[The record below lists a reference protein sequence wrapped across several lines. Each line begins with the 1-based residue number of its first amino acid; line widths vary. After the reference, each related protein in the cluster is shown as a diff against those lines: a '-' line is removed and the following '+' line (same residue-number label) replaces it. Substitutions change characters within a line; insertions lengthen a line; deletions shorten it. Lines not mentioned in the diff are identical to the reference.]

1 MAFLKISTS
10 RKCSQILLQEPFR
23 NDVYARLVRSLT
35 SNANGLAEQ
44 HQQRRNSS
52 VVSGPSAIDTKPKF
66 DPLDT
71 SFANPEA
78 TFKSKTTWEIFRA
91 YIVYQL
97 CSSSYLVENNMKLMK
112 LCKAVFGEKLFTV
125 MMKMTFY
132 GHFVAGEDQY
142 RIVPTLKR
150 LRSFGVKP
158 ILDYSVE
165 EDLSQEEA
173 EKREVE
179 SSMSEIEKRDQ
190 DAAQKEGSVSAET
203 VGGSLPQ
210 YHVDKQFADRRY
222 KVQSART
229 YFYLNEATCERNME
243 VFTNCLHAVAG
254 ATYGTGI
261 TAIKLTALGRPQLL
275 LQLSEV
281 IMRARTLASEI
292 MGGKGN
298 VIGQHLTLEELD
310 KRLFQAGIKDTKKF
324 LEKVTKDSQGVIH
337 LFPWS
342 GLLDENSELS
352 DSFRVPCLKEGRMV
366 RLLSQLSKKE
376 EEMFRNMVHRLNT
389 LVQTAK
395 DLDVRIMIDAEQT
408 YFQPA
413 ISRLTLELMQK
424 YNTEKAI
431 VFNTYQCY
439 LKETLNEVKTDLNQA
454 KRQKFFFGAKLV
466 RGAYIDQE
474 RARAAAL
481 GYADPTNP
489 SYEATTETYH
499 QTLTEC
505 LTRIKVLKDQ
515 GDDCSKIGIMVASH
529 NEDTVRFA
537 LSQMKEIGI
546 SPEDKVICFGQLLG
560 MCDFITFPLG
570 QAGYSAYK
578 YIPYGPVNEVLPYLS
593 RRAMENKGVLKKLV
607 KERTLLRKELFR
619 RILRGQFFYK
629 PNGNYTPV

>member
-35 SNANGLAEQ
+35 STANGPAEQ

-52 VVSGPSAIDTKPKF
+52 SVSGPSAVDTKPKF

-97 CSSSYLVENNMKLMK
+97 CSSSYLVENNMQLMK

-165 EDLSQEEA
+165 EDITQEEA

-190 DAAQKEGSVSAET
+190 DAAQKEAET

-310 KRLFQAGIKDTKKF
+310 KRLFQAGIKDTNKF

-515 GDDCSKIGIMVASH
+515 GDVCSKIGIMVASH

>member
-1 MAFLKISTS
+1 MAFLKLSTS
-10 RKCSQILLQEPFR
+10 RKCSRLLLQEPIR
-23 NDVYARLVRSLT
+23 NEVYAQLVRSL
-35 SNANGLAEQ
+35 SNGSQ
-44 HQQRRNSS
+44 SVDQQQRRNNSIAATVDS
-52 VVSGPSAIDTKPKF
+52 VKTKW

-78 TFKSKTTWEIFRA
+78 AFKSKTTWEVFRA
-91 YIVYQL
+91 YLVYQL
-97 CSSSYLVENNMKLMK
+97 CSSSYLVENNMQIMK
-112 LCKAVFGEKLFTV
+112 VCKAIFGEKLFTLI
-125 MMKMTFY
+125 MKLTFY

-165 EDLSQEEA
+165 EDISQEEA

-179 SSMSEIEKRDQ
+179 SSLSEIEKQ
-190 DAAQKEGSVSAET
+190 DKTAEQKEATVSAEKI
-203 VGGSLPQ
+203 GGSLPQ

-229 YFYLNEATCERNME
+229 YFYLNEATCERNVE
-243 VFTNCLHAVAG
+243 VFQDCLAAVAG

-281 IMRARTLASEI
+281 IMRARSLASEL

-310 KRLFQAGIKDTKKF
+310 KRLFEAGIKDTKKF

-342 GLLDENSELS
+342 GLLNENSELCET
-352 DSFRVPCLKEGRMV
+352 FRVPCLKEGRMV

-376 EEMFRNMVHRLNT
+376 EEMFRNMVQRLNT
-389 LVQTAK
+389 LVQTAR
-395 DLDVRIMIDAEQT
+395 DLDVRLMVDAEQT

-439 LKETLNEVKTDLNQA
+439 LKDTLNEVKTDLNQA
-454 KRQKFFFGAKLV
+454 KRQKFYFGAKLV

-481 GYADPTNP
+481 GYTDPTNP
-489 SYEATTETYH
+489 SYDATTKLYH
-499 QTLTEC
+499 DTLTEC
-505 LTRIKVLKDQ
+505 LTRIKDLKDK
-515 GDDCSKIGIMVASH
+515 GDTPNKIGIMVASH

-537 LSQMKEIGI
+537 I
-546 SPEDKVICFGQLLG
+546 SKD
-560 MCDFITFPLG
+560 T
-570 QAGYSAYK
+570 
-578 YIPYGPVNEVLPYLS
+578 
-593 RRAMENKGVLKKLV
+593 
-607 KERTLLRKELFR
+607 
-619 RILRGQFFYK
+619 
-629 PNGNYTPV
+629 

>member
-1 MAFLKISTS
+1 MAFLKLTKSHH
-10 RKCSQILLQEPFR
+10 CSQLLIKVSVKNEIYLQS
-23 NDVYARLVRSLT
+23 ARTLTNRS
-35 SNANGLAEQ
+35 Q
-44 HQQRRNSS
+44 PIDQQQRRNNSIS
-52 VVSGPSAIDTKPKF
+52 LTNVVKQKW

-71 SFANPEA
+71 SFTNPEA
-78 TFKSKTTWEIFRA
+78 AFKSKTTWEVFRA
-91 YIVYQL
+91 YLVYQL
-97 CSSSYLVENNMKLMK
+97 CSSSYLVDNNMKLMK
-112 LCKAVFGEKLFTV
+112 ICKNVFGEKLFALI
-125 MMKMTFY
+125 MKLTFY

-179 SSMSEIEKRDQ
+179 SSLSEVQKLEKKT
-190 DAAQKEGSVSAET
+190 AQSEEQK

-210 YHVDKQFADRRY
+210 YHVDKNFADRRY

-229 YFYLNEATCERNME
+229 YFYLNEATCERNVE
-243 VFTNCLHAVAG
+243 VFQDCLHAVAG

-281 IMRARTLASEI
+281 IMRARSLASEL

-298 VIGQHLTLEELD
+298 VIGQDLTLEELE
-310 KRLFQAGIKDTKKF
+310 KRLFEAGIKDTKKF

-389 LVQTAK
+389 LVQTAR
-395 DLDVRIMIDAEQT
+395 DLDVRLMVDAEQT

-454 KRQKFFFGAKLV
+454 ERQKFYFGAKLV

-489 SYEATTETYH
+489 SYEATTQMYH
-499 QTLTEC
+499 NTLTEC
-505 LTRIKVLKDQ
+505 LTRIKDLKDK
-515 GDDCSKIGIMVASH
+515 GKSPNKIGIMVASH

-537 LSQMKEIGI
+537 I
-546 SPEDKVICFGQLLG
+546 SKCLLH
-560 MCDFITFPLG
+560 
-570 QAGYSAYK
+570 
-578 YIPYGPVNEVLPYLS
+578 
-593 RRAMENKGVLKKLV
+593 
-607 KERTLLRKELFR
+607 
-619 RILRGQFFYK
+619 
-629 PNGNYTPV
+629 